1 MEAQSIQRKLS
12 TGQKDRHPDLLH
24 LVTLDEHRL
33 PSSITPALFRHL
45 LSIVSI
51 VTIVSIVRIVRIVR
65 IVSIVQVL
73 HFKRIVFSD
82 FFSS

>member
-33 PSSITPALFRHL
+33 PSSITPPLLRHL

-51 VTIVSIVRIVRIVR
+51 VTIVNIVRIVRIVR
-65 IVSIVQVL
+65 IVSIVSIMQVL
-73 HFKRIVFSD
+73 NFK
-82 FFSS
+82 